1 MGAVLIMQ
9 QYDISMIH
17 PRPESEFECSM
28 SSGRSS
34 PGSDISDVNIYRPAK
49 QNRMASDLF
58 SAPAPSRLYQERRS
72 KHHGDDSFN
81 NLFGADPSQRGRRP
95 LPVNTITGEK
105 IGLKQSATT
114 QMATST
120 AVPASFVMK
129 IRKPQVALTAP
140 SGEQKNFQ

>member
-1 MGAVLIMQ
+1 MGAVSIMQ
-9 QYDISMIH
+9 QYDISMIQ
-17 PRPESEFECSM
+17 PRPESESECSM

-34 PGSDISDVNIYRPAK
+34 PGSDISDVNIYRPRPIK

-58 SAPAPSRLYQERRS
+58 SAPATPAPSRLYQERRS

-81 NLFGADPSQRGRRP
+81 NLFGADPSQRSRRP

-105 IGLKQSATT
+105 IGLKQTATT

-120 AVPASFVMK
+120 AAPASFVMK
-129 IRKPQVALTAP
+129 IKKTPGGAHSALW
-140 SGEQKNFQ
+140 

>member
-1 MGAVLIMQ
+1 
-9 QYDISMIH
+9 MIQ
-17 PRPESEFECSM
+17 PRPESESECSM

-34 PGSDISDVNIYRPAK
+34 PGSDISDVNIYRPRSVK

-58 SAPAPSRLYQERRS
+58 SAPGPSRLYQERRS

-81 NLFGADPSQRGRRP
+81 NLFGADPSQRSRRP

-120 AVPASFVMK
+120 AAPASFVVK
-129 IRKPQVALTAP
+129 IRKPPGGAHSPLW
-140 SGEQKNFQ
+140 

>member
-1 MGAVLIMQ
+1 MQ
-9 QYDISMIH
+9 QYDISMIQ
-17 PRPESEFECSM
+17 PRPESESECSM

-34 PGSDISDVNIYRPAK
+34 PGSDISDVNIYKPAK

-81 NLFGADPSQRGRRP
+81 NLFGSDPSQR
-95 LPVNTITGEK
+95 VNTITGEK

-120 AVPASFVMK
+120 AAPASLVMK
-129 IRKPQVALTAP
+129 IRKPPGGAHSPLW
-140 SGEQKNFQ
+140 

>member
-1 MGAVLIMQ
+1 MQ
-9 QYDISMIH
+9 QYDISMIQ
-17 PRPESEFECSM
+17 PRPESESEFSM

-34 PGSDISDVNIYRPAK
+34 PGSDISDVNIYKPKIR

-95 LPVNTITGEK
+95 LPG
-105 IGLKQSATT
+105 
-114 QMATST
+114 
-120 AVPASFVMK
+120 
-129 IRKPQVALTAP
+129 
-140 SGEQKNFQ
+140 

>member
-81 NLFGADPSQRGRRP
+81 NLFGADPSQR
-95 LPVNTITGEK
+95 VNTITGEK

-129 IRKPQVALTAP
+129 IRKPPGGAHSPLW
-140 SGEQKNFQ
+140 